1 MLRITLG
8 LVLSI
13 FIIVTSFHGV
23 LFTVIV
29 IFLILI
35 VFTFSLLDDA
45 GVLGFSTSPKSTP
58 RLRPRT
64 RASSRTGRRPWP

>member
-23 LFTVIV
+23 FFTVVV
-29 IFLILI
+29 IFLILT

-45 GVLGFSTSPKSTP
+45 GVFGFSTSPKPTP

-64 RASSRTGRRPWP
+64 RASSCAGRRPWS